1 MPPESPIQSIVIVGG
16 GVAGWLA
23 AAALARRTRCHI
35 QVIEQGGVDDSLG
48 IPMLGEPTLPSTPHY
63 LRQMGFDEGA
73 LLRASSGS
81 FSLGRA
87 LVGWRAGG
95 PAFHPYGDTG
105 APMGPI
111 GFHHLVH
118 RLRAEGESIN
128 LANYALSAL
137 CAQAGRFARPTA
149 EDASVLSTLD
159 YGLHLDVAE
168 LRDAMK
174 ADALSRGVTATGGV
188 ISSVQLSEEGLI
200 DIVTL
205 HGGEQVSGDLF
216 LDCSGPTASL
226 ARRMPGAR
234 FEDWSHWLP
243 CDAALVS
250 SAPDERT
257 PLPFV
262 SVEAHPAGWRATTPL
277 QGRSSEVILCRS
289 VSVSKFEAEPY
300 RFVQGRST
308 SPWLGNCL
316 ALGGAAAVIDPVAST
331 QLHLTGCALSR
342 LLALFPHD
350 RACRIE
356 AAEYNRQT
364 CDALDNLRDFVI
376 LHYKANGRVGD
387 SFWDACRAVQVPKR
401 LAHKILLYESTG
413 RIALHDEESFEA
425 PDWIALF
432 DAMNLQPR
440 SYDAM
445 ADAIDPVRIAEH
457 LAQVRDVMLKAVASL
472 PTHADYLRTQ
482 GLVQEHVFA

>member
-1 MPPESPIQSIVIVGG
+1 MSAESPIQSIVIAGG
-16 GVAGWLA
+16 GVASWLA
-23 AAALARRTRCHI
+23 AAALARRLQCHI
-35 QVIEQGGVDDSLG
+35 RVIEQGCVDDSLG
-48 IPMLGEPTLPSTPHY
+48 IPLLGEPTLPTTPHF
-63 LRQMGFDEGA
+63 LRQMGFDEDA

-87 LVGWRAGG
+87 LVGWRAGS
-95 PAFHPYGDTG
+95 PAFHPYGDIG

-128 LANYALSAL
+128 LANYALAAL

-149 EDASVLSTLD
+149 DAASVLSTLD

-174 ADALSRGVTATGGV
+174 ADALSRGVTATDGV
-188 ISSVQLSEEGLI
+188 ISSVQLSDEGLI
-200 DIVTL
+200 DLVLL
-205 HGGEQVSGDLF
+205 HGGEHISGDLF
-216 LDCSGPTASL
+216 LDCSGPTAPL

-234 FEDWSHWLP
+234 FEDWSPWLP
-243 CDAALVS
+243 CDSALIS
-250 SAPDERT
+250 SAPDECT

-262 SVEAHPAGWRATTPL
+262 SVEAHTAGWRATTPL
-277 QGRSSEVILCRS
+277 QGRTSEVVLCASAAAR
-289 VSVSKFEAEPY
+289 KFEAEPY

-308 SPWLGNCL
+308 SPWQGNCL
-316 ALGGAAAVIDPVAST
+316 ALGGAAAIIDPLACT
-331 QLHLTGCALSR
+331 QLHLMGNALSR
-342 LLALFPHD
+342 LLTLFPHD

-364 CDALDNLRDFVI
+364 CEELDNARDFAI

-387 SFWDACRAVQVPKR
+387 SFWDGCRAVQAPDR
-401 LAHKILLYESTG
+401 LAHKILLYQCTG
-413 RIALHDEESFEA
+413 RIALHDEESFET

-440 SYDAM
+440 SSDAM
-445 ADAIDPVRIAEH
+445 VDAIDPVRIAEH
-457 LAQVRDVMLKAVASL
+457 LAQVRAVMLKAVASL
-472 PTHADYLRTQ
+472 PTHANYLRML
-482 GLVQEHVFA
+482 GLMREHVFA